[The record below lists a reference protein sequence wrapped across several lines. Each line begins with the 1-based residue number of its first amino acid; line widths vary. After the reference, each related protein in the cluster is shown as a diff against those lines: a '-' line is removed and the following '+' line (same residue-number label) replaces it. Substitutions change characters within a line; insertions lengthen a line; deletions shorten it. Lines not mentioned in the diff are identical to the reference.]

1 MKLVIKEFKID
12 PEAETFV
19 DLKCRESG
27 LLNFLLNLCRL
38 DNTVSMSCS
47 ADSIEYKATSL
58 KGTIQR
64 SVPLGAVT
72 AVCTAIHK
80 EIKFLLTAGAFILAF
95 IAMLIIGLVQSNG
108 SGFIIMGVIC
118 LVLAAACV
126 VAYIL
131 DKTIMFAVQN
141 GGDDYAACII
151 CKPAVIAGER
161 IDSAKFEQ
169 VVQMLREKV
178 NAVHRNPG

>member
-1 MKLVIKEFKID
+1 LVIKEFKVNPD
-12 PEAETFV
+12 EETFV

-27 LLNFLLNLCRL
+27 ILNFILNLCRL
-38 DNTVSMSCS
+38 DNTVSMTCS
-47 ADSIEYKATSL
+47 SDSIEYKASSL

-80 EIKFLLTAGAFILAF
+80 EVKLIFTAGAFLLTFVALLIIGIFQESGGGF
-95 IAMLIIGLVQSNG
+95 IAMGIV
-108 SGFIIMGVIC
+108 C
-118 LVLAAACV
+118 LVLAIACV
-126 VAYIL
+126 VAFIL
-131 DKTIMFAVQN
+131 DKTIMLAVQN
-141 GGDDYAACII
+141 GGDNYAACIV

-169 VVQMLREKV
+169 VVQLLREKV
-178 NAVHRNPG
+178 NDVHRK

>member
-1 MKLVIKEFKID
+1 MKLVIKEFKVD

-38 DNTVSMSCS
+38 DNTVSMSCT
-47 ADSIEYKATSL
+47 ADSIEYKASSL
-58 KGTIQR
+58 RGTIQR
-64 SVPLGAVT
+64 SVPLAAVT
-72 AVCTAIHK
+72 AVVTAIHK
-80 EIKFLLTAGAFILAF
+80 EIKLLLTAAAFVFAF
-95 IAMLIIGLVQSNG
+95 VALLLIGLVQTNG
-108 SGFIIMGVIC
+108 GGFIAFGIVC
-118 LVLAAACV
+118 LILSIACL

-131 DKTIMFAVQN
+131 DKTIMFAVLN

-169 VVQMLREKV
+169 VVALLREKV
-178 NAVHRNPG
+178 NKSHRGC